1 MQASDQSTASQAL
14 KPEKDVCA
22 SMIEDVAD
30 DDDAQHMLRKI
41 WPAVTDPNHLVLF
54 GFRRFRTS
62 HLLNLRALEQ
72 DILKID
78 HDVFQAGLQLGEPTP
93 KGERLALSH
102 AEKDVV
108 PAGTGAPVLDR
119 KKLDQLRGLLQQYG
133 MLSCTTISQLH
144 TYRLTRDLAAL
155 DEALAAF
162 NRVMTM
168 ETFALADH
176 PELAEQSNLTREE
189 TFRTRLIQVDRPV
202 RNSVRDPVQHWL
214 RKAFRRIWY
223 HTLTPNPPKPLENA
237 PGTLSSQSTIAPT
250 ENSLERGSGNG
261 NLVTGRRSWRSHQNT
276 ARLADAMSRFLF
288 GLLTGALLVAPMAV
302 LLGQENDRTAQLI
315 TVSISIVVF
324 SLLVALASR
333 ASPQETM
340 AASAAYAAVLVV
352 FVSTSNVGRNEV

>member
-1 MQASDQSTASQAL
+1 MY
-14 KPEKDVCA
+14 
-22 SMIEDVAD
+22 
-30 DDDAQHMLRKI
+30 
-41 WPAVTDPNHLVLF
+41 
-54 GFRRFRTS
+54 
-62 HLLNLRALEQ
+62 
-72 DILKID
+72 
-78 HDVFQAGLQLGEPTP
+78 
-93 KGERLALSH
+93 RLAHILFAS
-102 AEKDVV
+102 
-108 PAGTGAPVLDR
+108 
-119 KKLDQLRGLLQQYG
+119 
-133 MLSCTTISQLH
+133 
-144 TYRLTRDLAAL
+144 

-202 RNSVRDPVQHWL
+202 RSSVRDPIQHWL
-214 RKAFRRIWY
+214 RKAFRRFWY
-223 HTLTPNPPKPLENA
+223 HTLAPKPLKPLA
-237 PGTLSSQSTIAPT
+237 PEDNVSRTFSSQSTIVPT
-250 ENSLERGSGNG
+250 ESGLEGGTGSST
-261 NLVTGRRSWRSHQNT
+261 LATRRRSWRSHQNT
-276 ARLADAMSRFLF
+276 ARLADTVSRFLF

-352 FVSTSNVGRNEV
+352 FVSTSNVGRNES